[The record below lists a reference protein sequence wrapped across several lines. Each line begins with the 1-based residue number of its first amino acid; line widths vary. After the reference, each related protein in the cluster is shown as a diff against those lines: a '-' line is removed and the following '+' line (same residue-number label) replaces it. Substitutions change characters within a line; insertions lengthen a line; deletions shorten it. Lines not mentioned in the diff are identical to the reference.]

1 MTNFETIINN
11 IRDILRNEG
20 ITGMDSINH
29 CISFIMLRFLTIE
42 KCEYFSIPIKYAY
55 DNFLIDENTNKPY
68 QKNDQR
74 ILSKF
79 YSDNIGDEDLVD
91 EFRNKFNFTQLI
103 FKMTSPYYFFDIFS
117 KLGQI
122 DISHISEQYDVV
134 GMIYE
139 IHLKSGTS
147 NSMRDLGQYFTHR
160 KVIKF
165 MIDLCDPKLKSDQ
178 TIETILDPSM
188 GTGGFLSMSI
198 KHLNNKYSDID
209 WEHNKSNIYGFDI
222 DENVRNLA
230 LLNILIESGK
240 LCDQNL
246 VKNDTL
252 KCDYTLDHKTIIQN
266 VDIILANE
274 PFGLKSLKYKDCCK
288 RIKDLKI
295 EGTKSEPLFLQLMLK
310 SLNPNGRCAVIVPDG
325 VLFNEAS
332 LHSETRKYLIE
343 NLNLK
348 KVISLGDKLFLN
360 TGVKSSI
367 LYFVNDGQT
376 ETTEFSTIKLL
387 NGEIIETNIINASY
401 DDLVKNKYN
410 LSVNKYIKLDV
421 NESYNIEYKKLSE
434 ICTFLP
440 KSKKSASYGS
450 DNGKYPF
457 FTSSNVLNKYS
468 DEADYNERC
477 LIFGTGG
484 NANIKIGENFSCSAD
499 NFIIRSQYDKY
510 IYYWF
515 KSNMNKLEE
524 LFHGSTI
531 KHLSK
536 TDLENI
542 EIPIPSIEVQN
553 RIIQHHE
560 LIYNSIDLQ
569 NN

>member
-1 MTNFETIINN
+1 MTNFETTINVMRN
-11 IRDILRNEG
+11 ILRNEG

-29 CISFIMLRFLTIE
+29 CVAFVLLKYLTIH
-42 KCEYFSIPIKYAY
+42 KCQQLDIPLIYAY
-55 DNFLIDENTNKPY
+55 DNFLIDDRTNKPY
-68 QKNDQR
+68 PNNDSR
-74 ILSKF
+74 VLSKF
-79 YSDNIGDEDLVD
+79 YSLDADDDDLLSHLRD
-91 EFRNKFNFTQLI
+91 KFNFKQLS
-103 FKMTSPYYFFDIFS
+103 FKINSPFNFVELVKKVSDIN
-117 KLGQI
+117 I
-122 DISHISEQYDVV
+122 DHISEQYDVV

-147 NSMRDLGQYFTHR
+147 NSMRDLGQFFTHR

-165 MIDLCDPKLKSDQ
+165 MIDLCDPKVKPDGS
-178 TIETILDPSM
+178 IETILDPSM

-198 KHLNNKYSDID
+198 KYLNNKYSDID
-209 WEHNKSNIYGFDI
+209 WSINKSNIYGFDI

-230 LLNILIESGK
+230 LLNTFLESGEV
-240 LCDQNL
+240 LSQNL

-252 KCDYTLDHKTIIQN
+252 KCDYTLDHKTVIQN